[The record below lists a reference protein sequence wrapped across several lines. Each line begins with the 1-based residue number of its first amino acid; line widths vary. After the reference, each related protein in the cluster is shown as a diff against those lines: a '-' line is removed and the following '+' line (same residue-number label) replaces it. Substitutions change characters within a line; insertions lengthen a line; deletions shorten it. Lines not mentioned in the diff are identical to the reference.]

1 MAKERNL
8 LALDGLETAT
18 LTREEWQL
26 IDMAICGFIALCA
39 LRAAAPKQEK
49 LQSLLRKIRGLWFED
64 RHERRQTGH
73 CRVCGHHGRDCTG
86 RQRPRAHAQKE
97 LA

>member
-39 LRAAAPKQEK
+39 LKAAAPKQEK

-73 CRVCGHHGRDCTG
+73 CRVCGHYGSDCTG
-86 RQRPRAHAQKE
+86 RQRTRAQAHKE